1 LTLPISAGVVAPMMV
16 VGGLVGR
23 IYGMLMPEW
32 FVNFLLSAPGQP
44 YSAITDDERGAL
56 IARFA
61 IVGAAAHATAVTRA
75 FAMAITVYEVL
86 TLPSTLLPLC
96 SSCLAAIFVANKIAL
111 PFFDMNLT
119 GRGLGGITA
128 LTQDRANKSVTC
140 IMKHLDGGDDCL
152 HEHSSVHEIRCILD
166 ATDKDTHHYAIL
178 QNVACGFAPEGHHN
192 CASLLKGCITRESLE
207 LVLDRAGN
215 KSAKYEIHLLAAD
228 LTTPQAVDTE
238 PLICLNPQHVTP
250 DSMVKDVYII
260 MKASEAEAVYVI
272 ENNCLL
278 GVITWEQVLGH
289 KLTKPWF
296 G

>member
-1 LTLPISAGVVAPMMV
+1 M
-16 VGGLVGR
+16 
-23 IYGMLMPEW
+23 
-32 FVNFLLSAPGQP
+32 
-44 YSAITDDERGAL
+44 
-56 IARFA
+56 ARFA

-140 IMKHLDGGDDCL
+140 IMNHLDGGDDCL
-152 HEHSSVHEIRCILD
+152 HEHSSIEEIKGILK
-166 ATDKDTHHYAIL
+166 ATEKEGKTHSYAIL
-178 QNVACGFAPEGHHN
+178 QNVECPFAPEGHHQ
-192 CASLLKGCITRESLE
+192 CASLLRGSITRAGLE
-207 LVLDRAGN
+207 QVLQRA
-215 KSAKYEIHLLAAD
+215 KTQSDKFELHLMAAD
-228 LTTPQAVDTE
+228 LTTPQHVDTP
-238 PLICLNPQHVTP
+238 PLVCVNPQHVTP